1 MGKKNKKKIESFQ
14 KESAAS
20 RRSNDFTVMEL
31 AFLKADVMKR
41 HGIVSNQIR
50 PAPTASAAM
59 TSKTRDSVNK
69 HFSSPHKQPLQASS
83 PLKERTI
90 PNPPITTK
98 KDMVAIRPPTTKE
111 LPHVSKPS
119 MPTAGKNP
127 LIKLRLKQSEDES
140 FKLAAT
146 TKQQN
151 ANIDNTLIKP
161 NKNLDVDGRSQV
173 HEKDPKNESDVV
185 IGFDFGTSSSKIVI
199 RDSGRQTAYAVPF
212 EPFACSGNNYL
223 IPTKIFIS
231 DDGNLSLSSA
241 QHSFGSLKI
250 NLMDNPEKIVFSA
263 QNTSVIINAAEL
275 AAAYMA
281 LVIRRARY
289 WFLKQMKL
297 IYKNTNIYWHVNVG
311 IPSRNYDDHK
321 IRKTFQTIAM
331 AAWRISRIDSIINI
345 AEVKKYL
352 KEAADHLSLKEE
364 AINPSADEDL
374 WLHPDYVTT
383 HPEVIMEVVGY
394 AHSPLRINGLHMLVD
409 VGATTL
415 DTATFLIRSQ
425 SGEDVFTLLATKVER
440 YGTMELHKHRVH
452 ALKNSMQECL
462 SRMSNID
469 PTLPLP
475 DSTHYEHQLAINDL
489 SQNDSIF
496 FRECK
501 KKIGELVR
509 YTKEARDPNSA
520 AWAAGLPVF
529 ICGGGARHPI
539 YKDLIESLG
548 STIAESLTNFN
559 EFSIKAIPKPQQ
571 LDAPEL
577 PPNEY
582 DRLAVA
588 YGLSFMSDEIGKV
601 IPESKVSD
609 IHREKKVN
617 VFEERYVSKDMC

>member
-1 MGKKNKKKIESFQ
+1 MGKKNKKRIQSFQ
-14 KESAAS
+14 QANSAS
-20 RRSNDFTVMEL
+20 GRSHDFTVFEL

-41 HGIVSNQIR
+41 HGKVDNQIS
-50 PAPTASAAM
+50 PASTTGAVMTTKTPDAVNKQFSPPPKQPFPASA
-59 TSKTRDSVNK
+59 
-69 HFSSPHKQPLQASS
+69 PLI
-83 PLKERTI
+83 ERTI
-90 PNPPITTK
+90 SRPPIITK
-98 KDMVAIRPPTTKE
+98 KDMDIARPQTTKV
-111 LPHVSKPS
+111 LPHIPKPAT
-119 MPTAGKNP
+119 PTLRRSP
-127 LIKLRLKQSEDES
+127 LMNLRLKPLQHES
-140 FKLAAT
+140 FNLDAT
-146 TKQQN
+146 TPQHE
-151 ANIDNTLIKP
+151 ANNDDKLMKL
-161 NKNLDVDGRSQV
+161 KKDLDVDGRSQV
-173 HEKDPKNESDVV
+173 YERDPKNEVDIVL
-185 IGFDFGTSSSKIVI
+185 GFDFGTSSSKIVI

-212 EPFACSGNNYL
+212 GSFACSSNSYL
-223 IPTKIFIS
+223 IPTNIFIS
-231 DDGNLSLSSA
+231 DDGNLSLSPA

-250 NLMDNPEKIVFSA
+250 HLMDSPEKIIFSA
-263 QNTSVIINAAEL
+263 QNTSVTINAAEL

-297 IYKNTNIYWHVNVG
+297 IYKDTHIYWHVNLG
-311 IPSRNYDDHK
+311 IPSRNYDDQK
-321 IRKTFQTIAM
+321 IRQTFQSIAM

-352 KEAADHLSLKEE
+352 KEVANHPASIEE
-364 AINPSADEDL
+364 ILNSNADEDF

-415 DTATFLIRSQ
+415 DTATFLIGSHE
-425 SGEDVFTLLATKVER
+425 GDDAFTLLATKVER

-475 DSTHYEHQLAINDL
+475 DPTHYERQVAKNDL

-496 FRECK
+496 FKECK
-501 KKIGELVR
+501 SNIGELVR
-509 YTKEARDPNSA
+509 YTKGARDPNSA

-529 ICGGGARHPI
+529 ICGGGARNPI

-548 STIAESLTNFN
+548 SKIAESLTNFN
-559 EFSIKAIPKPQQ
+559 EFSIKAIPQPQK
-571 LDAPEL
+571 LNAPEL
-577 PPNEY
+577 PHNEY

-588 YGLSFMSDEIGKV
+588 YGLSFTSDEIGKV

-609 IHREKKVN
+609 IHREKKAN
-617 VFEERYVSKDMC
+617 RLEERYVSKDMC

>member
-1 MGKKNKKKIESFQ
+1 MGKKNKKKTQSFQ
-14 KESAAS
+14 QDNSVSKRAH
-20 RRSNDFTVMEL
+20 DFTAMEL

-41 HGIVSNQIR
+41 HGIVDKQVS
-50 PAPTASAAM
+50 PVSTAGAAM
-59 TSKTRDSVNK
+59 TAKKPDAVNK
-69 HFSSPHKQPLQASS
+69 QFSPSPKQLFPASA
-83 PLKERTI
+83 PLKERFI
-90 PNPPITTK
+90 SSPPIITKKDTGIARPQTTK
-98 KDMVAIRPPTTKE
+98 K
-111 LPHVSKPS
+111 LPYVSKPAT
-119 MPTAGKNP
+119 PTQKISP
-127 LIKLRLKQSEDES
+127 LMKLRLKPLQHES
-140 FKLAAT
+140 FNLEST
-146 TKQQN
+146 TLQHEVNNDDK
-151 ANIDNTLIKP
+151 LIKP
-161 NKNLDVDGRSQV
+161 KKDLDVDGRSQV
-173 HEKDPKNESDVV
+173 YERDPKNEIDIVL
-185 IGFDFGTSSSKIVI
+185 GFDFGTSSSKIVI

-212 EPFACSGNNYL
+212 GSLACSGNSYL

-231 DDGNLSLSSA
+231 DDGNLSLSPA
-241 QHSFGSLKI
+241 QYSFGSLKI
-250 NLMDNPEKIVFSA
+250 HLMDSPEKIIFSA
-263 QNTSVIINAAEL
+263 QSASVTINAAEL

-281 LVIRRARY
+281 IVIRRARY

-297 IYKNTNIYWHVNVG
+297 VYKDTHIYWHVNLG
-311 IPSRNYDDHK
+311 IPSKNYDDHK

-331 AAWRISRIDSIINI
+331 AAWRISRSDSIINI

-352 KEAADHLSLKEE
+352 KEAANHLASKED
-364 AINPSADEDL
+364 ALNSNADEDL

-415 DTATFLIRSQ
+415 DTATFLIRSH

-475 DSTHYEHQLAINDL
+475 DSTHYERQVAKNYL

-496 FRECK
+496 FKECRSN
-501 KKIGELVR
+501 IGELVR

-529 ICGGGARHPI
+529 ICGGGARNPI

-548 STIAESLTNFN
+548 SKIAESLTNFN
-559 EFSIKAIPKPQQ
+559 EFSIKAIPQPQK
-571 LDAPEL
+571 LNAPEL
-577 PPNEY
+577 PHNEY

-588 YGLSFMSDEIGKV
+588 YGLSFTSDEIGKV

-609 IHREKKVN
+609 IHREKKEN
-617 VFEERYVSKDMC
+617 RFEERYVSKDMC